1 MQGNKQLQ
9 KVWKKIPFA
18 IIGIISVLAAMLLL
32 LWGNIASSQQSFPA
46 FRPDIYFSGEYR
58 LGDGPWNAVKAGQH
72 IPATKADVTLRG
84 QFHMVAPDGEY
95 IGVAG
100 EGVLLAFYLNHIQLT
115 VQEEGQEPHNMD
127 VEHLYAGKG
136 MCGELS
142 IGYELLTDQPITLSF
157 RNPHT
162 FGNDRAI
169 DMFLEELAV
178 YGGLSYEKDC
188 MNRGNLERNAG
199 LSFIVVAFVL
209 LGTALFSALLH
220 AEGSGKMGLV
230 GMSILFAG
238 GYFVYGAPGVF
249 FWSDSVVG
257 NTTVLGIC
265 MMLYTLCVCALIAS
279 VLGSKLKK
287 AGVGATIFSGISCMV
302 MAVLCLATDIRFY
315 DTWSWWAVTQSV
327 ANVALLV
334 CLVLDSLEAKFVS
347 KIRNIGA
354 GILLCGIEA
363 DFLGTALGWWQ
374 GGLICRYIFLGL
386 FAIAI
391 VLVWQIIPR
400 NINAARKAKEME
412 AEQKLI
418 RAQLQ
423 ENRIAIM
430 ISQIQPHFI
439 YNTLGTIQQLCKEDP
454 EQASRLVQNFS
465 VYLRGNFSE
474 LDNTVPIRF
483 AKELEHIRCYTE
495 IELIRFPD
503 MTVRYDIQTEE
514 FLLPALTVQPLVEND
529 IKHGLMGLEE
539 GGTVTISAYEEQDDY
554 CIVVSDDGVGFDVA
568 ALTDTKKHI
577 GIRNVRERLQAMCG
591 GSLTIESQ
599 PGTGTRVLI
608 RIPKEGKGYDRNR
621 GR

>member
-1 MQGNKQLQ
+1 MQRNKQLQ
-9 KVWKKIPFA
+9 TALKKMPFA
-18 IIGIISVLAAMLLL
+18 IIGIISVLAVMFLL
-32 LWGNIASSQQSFPA
+32 LWVNIANSQQSFPA
-46 FRPDIYFSGEYR
+46 FYPKIYFSGEYK
-58 LGDGPWNAVKAGQH
+58 LADGQWNTVKARQH
-72 IPATKADVTLRG
+72 IPATKGDVMLRG
-84 QFHMVAPDGEY
+84 QFHMVAPSGEY
-95 IGVAG
+95 LGVA
-100 EGVLLAFYLNHIQLT
+100 EKGVLLAFYLNHIHLT
-115 VQEEGQEPHNMD
+115 VEEEGQAPHNMD
-127 VEHLYAGKG
+127 IESSYAGEG

-142 IGYELLTDQPITLSF
+142 ISYELLTNHPITLTF
-157 RNPHT
+157 HNPHT

-169 DMFLEELAV
+169 DMFLEELSV
-178 YGGLSYEKDC
+178 YGGLAYEKDF
-188 MNRGNLERNAG
+188 MNQGALERNAG
-199 LSFIVVAFVL
+199 LGFVIASSVL

-220 AEGSGKMGLV
+220 TGGSSEMGLI
-230 GMSILFAG
+230 GLSILFSG
-238 GYFVYGAPGVF
+238 GYFAYGSKGVF

-257 NTTVLGIC
+257 NTTILGIC
-265 MMLYTLCVCALIAS
+265 MMLYTLCICALIAS
-279 VLGSKLKK
+279 VLGSQLKK
-287 AGVGATIFSGISCMV
+287 AGIGATIFAGLSCMV
-302 MAVLCLATDIRFY
+302 MAVLCLATNIRFY
-315 DTWSWWAVTQSV
+315 DTWRWWVVTQSA
-327 ANVALLV
+327 ANAVLLV
-334 CLVLDSLEAKFVS
+334 CLVLDSLEAKFVR

-363 DFLGTALGWWQ
+363 DFLGTAFGWWQ
-374 GGLICRYIFLGL
+374 GGLICRYIFIGL

-400 NINAARKAKEME
+400 NINAARKAKEIE

-454 EQASRLVQNFS
+454 EQAARLIQNFS
-465 VYLRGNFSE
+465 IYLRGNFSE

-483 AKELEHIRCYTE
+483 AKELEHVRCYTE

-514 FLLPALTVQPLVEND
+514 FLLPALTVQPMVENA

-539 GGTVTISAYEEQDDY
+539 GGTVTISAYEKQNEY
-554 CIVVSDDGVGFDVA
+554 CVCVSDDGVGFDVSG
-568 ALTDTKKHI
+568 LTDTKKPI

-608 RIPKEGKGYDRNR
+608 RIPKEGEKI
-621 GR
+621 

>member
-9 KVWKKIPFA
+9 KAWKKIPFA
-18 IIGIISVLAAMLLL
+18 IIGIISVLAVMLLL
-32 LWGNIASSQQSFPA
+32 LWGNITNSQQSIPA
-46 FRPDIYFSGEYR
+46 LYPNIYFSGEYK
-58 LGDGPWNAVKAGQH
+58 LADGPWNTVNAGQH

-84 QFHMVAPDGEY
+84 QFHIVAPDGEY
-95 IGVAG
+95 VGVVG

-115 VQEEGQEPHNMD
+115 VQEEGQAPHYMD
-127 VEHLYAGKG
+127 IEHPRAGEG

-142 IGYELLTDQPITLSF
+142 IAYEVLTDQPITLTF
-157 RNPHT
+157 HNPHA
-162 FGNDRAI
+162 FGNDKAI
-169 DMFLEELAV
+169 DMFLEELSV
-178 YGGLSYEKDC
+178 YGGLPYEKEF
-188 MNRGNLERNAG
+188 MNQGALERNAG
-199 LSFIVVAFVL
+199 LCFVIAALVL

-220 AEGSGKMGLV
+220 TEGSVKMGLI

-238 GYFVYGAPGVF
+238 GYFVYGAKGAL
-249 FWSDSVVG
+249 FWSDSVIG
-257 NTTVLGIC
+257 NTTILGIC

-279 VLGSKLKK
+279 ALGSKLKK
-287 AGVGATIFSGISCMV
+287 AGVGATIFAGISCMI

-334 CLVLDSLEAKFVS
+334 CLVLDSLEAKFVR

-454 EQASRLVQNFS
+454 EQASRLIQNFS
-465 VYLRGNFSE
+465 IYLRGNFSE

-483 AKELEHIRCYTE
+483 TKELEHVRCYTE

-514 FLLPALTVQPLVEND
+514 FLLPALSVQPLVENA

-539 GGTVTISAYEEQDDY
+539 GGTVTVTTFETPTHY
-554 CIVVSDDGVGFDVA
+554 CVKVVDDGVGFDEA
-568 ALTDTKKHI
+568 APQDERKHI
-577 GIRNVRERLQAMCG
+577 GIRNVRERLQVMCG
-591 GSLTIESQ
+591 GSLTVESQ
-599 PGTGTRVLI
+599 PGKGTTALL
-608 RIPKEGKGYDRNR
+608 RIPKEGKKE
-621 GR
+621 

>member
-1 MQGNKQLQ
+1 MQ
-9 KVWKKIPFA
+9 KVWKKIPVA
-18 IIGIISVLAAMLLL
+18 IIGIVLVLMVMLLL
-32 LWGNIASSQQSFPA
+32 LWGNITNSYQALPA
-46 FRPDIYFSGEYR
+46 LYPDIYFSGEYR
-58 LGDGPWNAVKAGQH
+58 LAEGPWHTVKAGQH
-72 IPATKADVTLRG
+72 IPATKADVTMRG
-84 QFHMVAPDGEY
+84 QFHMVAPNGEY

-100 EGVLLAFYLNHIQLT
+100 EGVLLSFYLNHLRLT
-115 VQEEGQEPHNMD
+115 VTEDGQEPHSMD
-127 VEHLYAGKG
+127 IESSYGGEG

-142 IGYELLTDQPITLSF
+142 LGYELLSDQPITLTF
-157 RNPHT
+157 HNPHI
-162 FGNDRAI
+162 FGNERAI

-178 YGGLSYEKDC
+178 YGGLTYEKDF
-188 MNRGNLERNAG
+188 MNQGALERYAG
-199 LSFIVVAFVL
+199 LGFIIAALVV

-220 AEGSGKMGLV
+220 TDGSSEMGLI
-230 GMSILFAG
+230 GMAILFAG
-238 GYFVYGAPGVF
+238 GYFVYGAKGVF
-249 FWSDSVVG
+249 FWSDSVIG
-257 NTTVLGIC
+257 NTTMLGIC
-265 MMLYTLCVCALIAS
+265 MMMYTLCVCALIAS
-279 VLGSKLKK
+279 LLRSKLKK
-287 AGVGATIFSGISCMV
+287 TGIAATVFAGASCMV
-302 MAVLCLATDIRFY
+302 MAVLCLTTSIRFY
-315 DTWSWWAVTQSV
+315 DTWCWWAVTQSV
-327 ANVALLV
+327 ANVVLLV
-334 CLVLDSLEAKFVS
+334 ALVLDSLNASFATR
-347 KIRNIGA
+347 IRNIGA
-354 GILLCGIEA
+354 GILLCGMEA

-374 GGLICRYIFLGL
+374 GGLICRYVFLGL

-391 VLVWQIIPR
+391 VMVWQIIPG

-454 EQASRLVQNFS
+454 EQAARLIQNFS

-483 AKELEHIRCYTE
+483 TKELEHIRCYTE

-514 FLLPALTVQPLVEND
+514 FLLPALTVQPLVENA

-539 GGTVTISAYEEQDDY
+539 GGTVSISAYEEQNDY
-554 CIVVSDDGVGFDVA
+554 CICVTDDGVGFDVSG
-568 ALTDTKKHI
+568 LTDTKKHI
-577 GIRNVRERLQAMCG
+577 GLRNVRERLQAMCD

-599 PGTGTRVLI
+599 PGNGTRVLI
-608 RIPKEGKGYDRNR
+608 RIPKEGKEYDCNS